1 VTVASIADIRRDYRS
16 RALSEG
22 DVAADPIA
30 QFRQWF
36 DEAVRADLLD
46 VNAMT
51 LATADAAG
59 RPDARIVLLKEVSG
73 DGFVF
78 FTNYDS
84 AKGRQLA
91 ANPRAC
97 LLFFWAELER
107 QVRITGHVTL
117 VAREES
123 EAYFHSRPFE
133 SQLGA
138 WASEQS
144 TVLPSREAIEQR
156 YRDLLEQYEGRHV
169 PLPPYWGGYRV
180 TPEEVEFWQ
189 GRTSRLHDRL
199 RYRRDGERWAM
210 ERLSP

>member
-1 VTVASIADIRRDYRS
+1 MSSIADIRRDYRS

-22 DVAADPIA
+22 DVAADPLA

-36 DEAVRADLLD
+36 DEAIRADLLD

-51 LATADAAG
+51 LATSDPGG
-59 RPDARIVLLKEVSG
+59 RPDARIVLLKDVSAG
-73 DGFVF
+73 GFVF
-78 FTNYDS
+78 FTNYES

-107 QVRITGHVTL
+107 QVRVSGTVTR

-123 EAYFHSRPFE
+123 EAYFQSRPFE
-133 SQLGA
+133 SRLGA
-138 WASEQS
+138 WASPQS

-156 YRDLLEQYEGRHV
+156 YRDLQGQYEGREV

-180 TPEEVEFWQ
+180 TPEEIEFWQ
-189 GRTSRLHDRL
+189 GRASRLHDRL
-199 RYRRDGERWAM
+199 RYQRDGEGWRI
-210 ERLSP
+210 ERLAP

>member
-1 VTVASIADIRRDYRS
+1 MSSIADIRRDYRS

-22 DVAADPIA
+22 DVAADPLA

-36 DEAVRADLLD
+36 DEAIRADLLD

-51 LATADAAG
+51 LATSDPGG
-59 RPDARIVLLKEVSG
+59 RPDARIVLLKDVSAG
-73 DGFVF
+73 GFVF
-78 FTNYDS
+78 FTNYES

-107 QVRITGHVTL
+107 QVRVSGTVTR

-123 EAYFHSRPFE
+123 EAYFQSRPFE
-133 SQLGA
+133 SRLGA
-138 WASEQS
+138 WASPQS
-144 TVLPSREAIEQR
+144 TVLPSREAIEAR
-156 YRDLLEQYEGRHV
+156 YRDLQGQYEGREV

-180 TPEEVEFWQ
+180 TPGEVEFWQ
-189 GRTSRLHDRL
+189 GRPGRLHDRL
-199 RYRRDGERWAM
+199 RYRRTGERWLI